1 VCPTA
6 IPRLAHSSRSILSTP
21 TAICE
26 MTRSLLAASRS
37 SESIRSVSIVSRPSV
52 APNWAINRSLSMGQ
66 SPCQVHA
73 SGTDTPPGSLRVT
86 TIRAIGLERIPVSL
100 KAVLRVVIALS
111 LFLTACSPTTAV
123 VNPPEAPLFTPRT
136 PTTATPE
143 RAEPVVSV
151 PETTPVED
159 PVWTVAKV
167 TDDKEVGI
175 YPRPRTQTPIRAIPG
190 TTILGTPT
198 TFLVIG
204 GSGDWYEVLVPGR
217 PNGAIGWVRAQDVET
232 FEVDVEV
239 IVRLSDHSLEVRDS
253 GGRTVFMTEVAV
265 GSQAS
270 PTPQGT
276 YFVTDSVALSNPG
289 GPWGPYAFGLSARS
303 GTITEFNGGDGII
316 GIHGTNSPSSIGRD
330 ASLGCIRLTN
340 DAISALWELLDVGTP
355 VTITT

>member
-1 VCPTA
+1 
-6 IPRLAHSSRSILSTP
+6 
-21 TAICE
+21 
-26 MTRSLLAASRS
+26 M
-37 SESIRSVSIVSRPSV
+37 
-52 APNWAINRSLSMGQ
+52 
-66 SPCQVHA
+66 
-73 SGTDTPPGSLRVT
+73 
-86 TIRAIGLERIPVSL
+86 
-100 KAVLRVVIALS
+100 AVLRVVIALS

-123 VNPPEAPLFTPRT
+123 VYPPEAPVFAPTST

-151 PETTPVED
+151 PQTTAVED

-175 YPRPRTQTPIRAIPG
+175 YPRPRTQTPVRVIAG

-239 IVRLSDHSLEVRDS
+239 IIRLSNHSLEVRDS
-253 GGRTVFMTEVAV
+253 NGQTVFMTEVAV

-270 PTPQGT
+270 PTPRGT
-276 YFVTDSVALSNPG
+276 YFITDAVALSNAG

-303 GTITEFNGGDGII
+303 ATITEFNGGDGII

-340 DAISALWELLDVGTP
+340 DAISALWQLLDVGTP
-355 VTITT
+355 VTIKT